1 MFSLRHP
8 LTGQLLSTT
17 QRSYDTHCGLEVLE
31 GLEMVE
37 VAGTEAGAAD
47 QEAIW
52 RVTASRAPELGGYW
66 LSQDMKTQSVSV
78 EQLDTESREELYGR
92 GTTERTTT
100 ASSKV
105 NNTQAST
112 ADLRILQQRELDLL
126 RQLQLNQQAGL
137 AVEAGLAED
146 GFSLESVLGSDVL
159 HPVDSYNLVK
169 RTARTWPRQ
178 SGDLSLVQ
186 ISRDTVF

>member
-1 MFSLRHP
+1 M
-8 LTGQLLSTT
+8 
-17 QRSYDTHCGLEVLE
+17 
-31 GLEMVE
+31 
-37 VAGTEAGAAD
+37 
-47 QEAIW
+47 
-52 RVTASRAPELGGYW
+52 
-66 LSQDMKTQSVSV
+66 

-186 ISRDTVF
+186 ISRDTVL

>member
-1 MFSLRHP
+1 M
-8 LTGQLLSTT
+8 
-17 QRSYDTHCGLEVLE
+17 
-31 GLEMVE
+31 
-37 VAGTEAGAAD
+37 
-47 QEAIW
+47 
-52 RVTASRAPELGGYW
+52 
-66 LSQDMKTQSVSV
+66 
-78 EQLDTESREELYGR
+78 EQLDSESREELYGL

-186 ISRDTVF
+186 IRRDTVL